1 MIQNLAKAV
10 WLCLEHLD
18 LPDLQGHPDQLAN
31 PDLMVIKDP
40 LVNLDSLVLLDLL
53 DNPDLLDLLVHQE
66 KMENPV
72 DLEDLENVE

>member
-1 MIQNLAKAV
+1 M
-10 WLCLEHLD
+10 EHLD
-18 LPDLQGHPDQLAN
+18 LLDLQGHLDQLAN

-66 KMENPV
+66 KMVNPA